1 MVISRCVIHQPR
13 VYLAYGSED
22 VSLRVSDRS
31 PLLRRIRDRCELE
44 LRAGTDNAASSVVAF
59 AFVKRAIRG
68 IPDLPADPRA
78 LRTKSKDLH
87 KPNTIPNIDGKKCC
101 KFAFFRGRGWRSRR
115 AAGGAGAAPGSGPL
129 RRVPSSGR
137 FVGSGMAPVPSPAAT
152 RQRAPP
158 MRESQS
164 RARVIKCA
172 LRRSD

>member
-13 VYLAYGSED
+13 VYFAYGSED

-87 KPNTIPNIDGKKCC
+87 KPNTNLISTAKSVVNSRFPPRARVAVPPG
-101 KFAFFRGRGWRSRR
+101 RGRG
-115 AAGGAGAAPGSGPL
+115 GSG
-129 RRVPSSGR
+129 
-137 FVGSGMAPVPSPAAT
+137 T
-152 RQRAPP
+152 RQRAAP
-158 MRESQS
+158 S
-164 RARVIKCA
+164 RPVQW
-172 LRRSD
+172 